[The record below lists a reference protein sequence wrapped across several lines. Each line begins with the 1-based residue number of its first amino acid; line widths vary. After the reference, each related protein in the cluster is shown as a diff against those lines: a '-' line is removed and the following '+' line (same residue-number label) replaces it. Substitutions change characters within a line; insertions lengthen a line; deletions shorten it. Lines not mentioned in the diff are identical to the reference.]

1 MKSYLKESQAITVY
15 KPLCIGLLF
24 FPTLVFAQS
33 NDSIAY
39 SKNLDEIVVQTAY
52 GSARKSTLTG
62 SISQIEKKDIEKRPV
77 STITS
82 ALEGTMPGVTVN
94 NTFGQPGS
102 APTITV
108 RGIGTVNGTSEPL
121 YVLDGAPYMGNIA
134 DLNPNDIESVTVLK
148 DAASCA
154 LYGNRASNGVIL
166 ITTSRGKGKKM
177 SFNLKANFGTYSKGM
192 KEYKT
197 LNPRQYMETSWLD
210 YRNSLVTGSK
220 MSVADASRYATENL
234 VDKVLKINIFS
245 KPSNQL
251 FDENGKLYS
260 DAAILDGYKD
270 DLDWYD
276 QATRHGF
283 RQEYNF
289 SGSQRGM
296 KNDSY
301 FSVGY
306 VNENGYLKDSGFER
320 LNGRL
325 AMNFRPYRWFNTGFS
340 LMGSHQKSDVA
351 DGNVSESNRY
361 TNAFFFCRNIA
372 PIYPVHMHNADGSY
386 LLDSNGNKQ
395 YDTGNNEAGQTRN
408 QYLDRNI
415 IYENQ
420 LNSRRTNRNT
430 LYVSAYATVNFLD
443 DFSFTMKLDGNEA
456 NHDARNYYNATVGDG
471 KGSNGMM
478 QSRKYNTKTY
488 TFQQQL
494 NWGRRFGG
502 HSVSVLLGHENFS
515 YSYDYDYLYKT
526 NQTFAGKDNASNFS
540 TVAGSAGYSID
551 YRTESYLGRVRYN
564 YLDRYNVEASF
575 RRDGSSRFS
584 KQSRWGNFG
593 SIGANWIISKEKFME
608 NIGWVDNLKLR
619 VDFGQV
625 GNDAAADYYAYMA
638 LYAASV
644 NAGEGAYYQEQL
656 ENLDLKW
663 ETGQSFGIALDARLF
678 NRWNLSVEYFDKRNK
693 NLLFDVYLPLSAG
706 GNKPKDADAV
716 ATRNIGTMSNRGVEI
731 TTDVDIYRSRDW
743 TVNFAANATFIKNK
757 VVKLPE
763 QNKSGILSDYF
774 NIVEGKSLYEY
785 YLYTYVGVDQMT
797 GNSLYKADLSK
808 YCVKNAD
815 KVVVAGNAKGT
826 DISKAVTLINGEY
839 YVNNPSYSYREFQG
853 SAIPKFY
860 GSFSPSVRYKSFTLS
875 AMFTYSIG
883 GKVFDNVYKTLMT
896 TSGTPQNNHVDI
908 LKSWQGVPEGMTAD
922 SPDRIAPNGIPQ
934 INSGLSANNNAVSSR
949 WLVDASYIVM
959 KNLCASY
966 DLPAAWIK
974 TAGLQNVRLSFTC
987 ENLFTSTKRQGMNPQ
1002 QNSNGFQYNCLVTP
1016 RVFTV
1021 GVDVKF

>member
-1 MKSYLKESQAITVY
+1 MKNNLNKKQIFTVY
-15 KPLCIGLLF
+15 KPLCMGLLLC
-24 FPTLVFAQS
+24 PTVLMAQN
-33 NDSIAY
+33 NDTISY
-39 SKNLDEIVVQTAY
+39 SKSLDEVVVQTAY
-52 GSARKSTLTG
+52 GSARKSTITG
-62 SISQIEKKDIEKRPV
+62 SISQVERKDIEKRPV
-77 STITS
+77 STVTA
-82 ALEGTMPGVTVN
+82 ALEGSVSGVTVN
-94 NTFGQPGS
+94 NTFGQPGT
-102 APTITV
+102 APSITV
-108 RGIGTVNGTSEPL
+108 RGIGTVNGTYAPL

-166 ITTSRGKGKKM
+166 ITSKKGNSNKM

-197 LNPRQYMETSWLD
+197 LNPKQYMEVSWLD
-210 YRNSLVTGSK
+210 YRNNLVTNSK
-220 MSVADASRYATENL
+220 MSVADASQYATENL
-234 VDKVLKINIFS
+234 VNKVLKINIFD
-245 KPSNQL
+245 KPGNQL
-251 FDENGKLYS
+251 FDSNGKLVA
-260 DAAILDGYKD
+260 DANILDGYKD

-289 SGSQRGM
+289 SGNQMGAKS
-296 KNDSY
+296 DSY
-301 FSVGY
+301 FSLGY
-306 VNENGYLKDSGFER
+306 VNEDGYLKNSAFER

-325 AMNFRPYRWFNTGFS
+325 AMNYRPYSWFNTGFS
-340 LMGSHQKSDVA
+340 MMGSHQKSNIA
-351 DGNVSESNRY
+351 EGTASESNRY
-361 TNAFFFCRNIA
+361 TNAFFFCRTIA
-372 PIYPVHMHNADGSY
+372 PVYPVHKHNADGSY
-386 LLDSNGNKQ
+386 LLDSNGDVQ
-395 YDTGNNEAGQTRN
+395 FDTGDNESRN

-420 LNSRRTNRNT
+420 QNSNKTVRNSI
-430 LYVSAYATVNFLD
+430 YGSAYATLKFLD
-443 DFSFTMKLDGNEA
+443 DFSFTVKLDGNEA
-456 NHDARNYYNATVGDG
+456 DHEKRNYFNAVVGDG
-471 KGSNGMM
+471 KGLNGMM
-478 QSRKYNTKTY
+478 QSYKYRTKNY

-494 NWGRRFGG
+494 NWGRHFGE

-540 TVAGSAGYSID
+540 TVAGSTGYSID

-564 YLDRYNVEASF
+564 YLNRYNVEASF

-593 SIGANWIISKEKFME
+593 SIGANWIISNEEFMK
-608 NIGWVDNLKLR
+608 NVDWVDNLKLR
-619 VDFGQV
+619 ADFGQV

-644 NAGEGAYYQEQL
+644 NAGEGAYYQDQL

-663 ETGQSFGIALDARLF
+663 ETGQSFGIALDARMF

-693 NLLFDVYLPLSAG
+693 DLLFDVYLPLSAG
-706 GNKPKDADAV
+706 GNDYKHASAV

-731 TTDVDIYRSRDW
+731 NTDVDIYRTRDW
-743 TVNFAANATFIKNK
+743 TVNFAANATYIKNK

-763 QNKSGILSDYF
+763 QNKNGILSDYF

-785 YLYTYVGVDQMT
+785 YLYTFVGVDQMT

-815 KVVVAGNAKGT
+815 NVVVAGNANGA
-826 DISKAVTLINGEY
+826 DLSKVVTQINGEY

-860 GSFSPSVRYKSFTLS
+860 GSFSPSVRYKSFAVS
-875 AMFTYSIG
+875 ALFTYSIG

-908 LKSWQGVPEGMTAD
+908 LKSWQGVPDGMTAD
-922 SPDRIAPNGIPQ
+922 SPDRIAPHGIPQ
-934 INSGLSANNNAVSSR
+934 VNSGLSANNNAVSSR
-949 WLVDASYIVM
+949 WLVDASYIVL
-959 KNLCASY
+959 KNLYASY
-966 DLPAAWIK
+966 DLPKAWSNV
-974 TAGLQNVRLSFTC
+974 AGLQNVRVSLSC
-987 ENLFTSTKRQGMNPQ
+987 ENLFTNTKRQGMNPQ
-1002 QNSNGFQYNCLVTP
+1002 QSSNGFQYNCLVTP
-1016 RVFTV
+1016 RVFTL